1 MGSKIPRARLA
12 SGSKVDVLTYEKR
25 SDEANIWCETTG
37 CKAKLSFVS
46 RHNRRCTSKTIEI
59 PPCFRLKPHEIHAEH
74 CKYNIGG
81 ALRIIAKS
89 SESEVFNAISEK
101 RFEFRLHILIR
112 ALRELSDIEVGK
124 VSEGWGAGNESNK
137 AFKNKGKLSNYLRT
151 LKQIIEI
158 RTLCENDDE
167 LKSLIILKFKGDKV
181 PWSRFFFDDSNIDKF
196 IKYYGKDKYTIPLAI
211 SGNIYKIAEP
221 SDNFPFHVVELH
233 SPFVKP
239 NEKGVIKRNI
249 VQVVLKNPKLV
260 GLLSIGD
267 YFVFFGQWSVVVKE
281 SKKKIGPNK
290 NTMVYQNI
298 KMYINNPDH
307 FVRC

>member
-1 MGSKIPRARLA
+1 
-12 SGSKVDVLTYEKR
+12 
-25 SDEANIWCETTG
+25 
-37 CKAKLSFVS
+37 
-46 RHNRRCTSKTIEI
+46 
-59 PPCFRLKPHEIHAEH
+59 
-74 CKYNIGG
+74 
-81 ALRIIAKS
+81 
-89 SESEVFNAISEK
+89 
-101 RFEFRLHILIR
+101 
-112 ALRELSDIEVGK
+112 
-124 VSEGWGAGNESNK
+124 
-137 AFKNKGKLSNYLRT
+137 
-151 LKQIIEI
+151 
-158 RTLCENDDE
+158 
-167 LKSLIILKFKGDKV
+167 
-181 PWSRFFFDDSNIDKF
+181 KF
-196 IKYYGKDKYTIPLAI
+196 IKYYGTDKYTIPLAI

-260 GLLSIGD
+260 GSLSIGD
-267 YFVFFGQWSVVVKE
+267 DFVFFGQWSVVVKE